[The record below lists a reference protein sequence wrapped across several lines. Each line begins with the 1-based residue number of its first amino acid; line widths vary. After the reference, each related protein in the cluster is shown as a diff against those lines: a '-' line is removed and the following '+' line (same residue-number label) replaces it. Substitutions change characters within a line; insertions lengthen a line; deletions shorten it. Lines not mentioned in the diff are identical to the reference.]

1 MLKNILK
8 KSFADISASFL
19 IILVCFIFASFYPHI
34 MNYTSEQRLF
44 FYDLLVRGILGLAV
58 FTVLAVLA
66 SNIIT
71 QLRLFSSK
79 KILQNV
85 IRIVVFACLAFS
97 IELII
102 FYPLFSFLSQ
112 SFILNGLIIIVSI
125 GIIFMIIGL
134 VIEDKMRK
142 KDVEAINKR
151 LNEIKDRVNEKA

>member
-8 KSFADISASFL
+8 KSFVDISVSYM
-19 IILVCFIFASFYPHI
+19 IILVSFIFVSFYPHI

-44 FYDLLVRGILGLAV
+44 FYDLLVRAILGLAV

-85 IRIVVFACLAFS
+85 IRIVIFACLAFS

-142 KDVEAINKR
+142 KDVEIINKR
-151 LNEIKDRVNEKA
+151 LSELREEK

>member
-151 LNEIKDRVNEKA
+151 LNELKEEQ